1 MAILVLTARAVDT
14 HSVQFLSV
22 FVWVSSVGAAGRP
35 ICWASSS
42 PWTPSTSASP
52 PPSGRPSGFC
62 RRRATP
68 SYRGSASHRES
79 RRVCGVLWVQVY
91 DPTVCFWFWAETQSR
106 PLKTSSSSEG
116 NKRSFFTFSFIEN
129 VFRSAAGFDS
139 HWRFIGGQICQS
151 CVGDLWPLP
160 SSQQRLRQT
169 PLSSTFVVPPSRN
182 SNSQRALLLAAPPES
197 PESPQRFF
205 CSTRTSLQVETG
217 STLHFLFTTH
227 SIMGTH
233 RNMILD

>member
-22 FVWVSSVGAAGRP
+22 FVWVSSVGA
-35 ICWASSS
+35 
-42 PWTPSTSASP
+42 SASP

-68 SYRGSASHRES
+68 SYRGSASHQES

-91 DPTVCFWFWAETQSR
+91 DPTVCFWVWAETQSR

-139 HWRFIGGQICQS
+139 H
-151 CVGDLWPLP
+151 
-160 SSQQRLRQT
+160 
-169 PLSSTFVVPPSRN
+169 
-182 SNSQRALLLAAPPES
+182 
-197 PESPQRFF
+197 
-205 CSTRTSLQVETG
+205 
-217 STLHFLFTTH
+217 
-227 SIMGTH
+227 
-233 RNMILD
+233 